1 MVHIYTME
9 YYASITNTEIRP
21 FATTTMDPEIRDY
34 HVSEVSQTEKDK
46 YCMIIT
52 DTWNL
57 KRLQG
62 IPWRSSG

>member
-34 HVSEVSQTEKDK
+34 HVGIYVLS
-46 YCMIIT
+46 
-52 DTWNL
+52 L
-57 KRLQG
+57 K
-62 IPWRSSG
+62 